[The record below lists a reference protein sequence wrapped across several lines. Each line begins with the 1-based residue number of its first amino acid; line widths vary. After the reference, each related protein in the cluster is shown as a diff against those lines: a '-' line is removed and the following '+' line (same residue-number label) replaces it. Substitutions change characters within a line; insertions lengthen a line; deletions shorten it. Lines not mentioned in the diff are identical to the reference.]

1 MGVIYAIFGIISV
14 LSGIIST
21 LLNPINF
28 YYHFIER
35 STTSVQL
42 YCLLAAAD
50 FATNLI
56 FPFFLAYRFLSDS
69 SQDNIGY
76 RSVSTTEVIVFT
88 TFDLLAAVTI
98 FIISTIAIVRFI
110 GIKYPLHMFRSKLLF
125 SYLLT
130 VFLFFCIRSTSM
142 LYVFSDSLE
151 WCPVYEYAIQ
161 INLGDTM
168 YDQIQVRVS
177 YITYFLFLAFSAL
190 GCKCI
195 ASIGTIIL
203 VAMRKIRRKSLTQN
217 TANAN
222 GAEIVKDGIRI
233 FLTVFSVYVFP
244 LSFKLK

>member
-1 MGVIYAIFGIISV
+1 MDVIYTVFGIISI

-21 LLNPINF
+21 LLNPISF
-28 YYHFIER
+28 YYHFIKR
-35 STTSVQL
+35 STTSARL

-56 FPFFLAYRFLSDS
+56 FPFFLAYRFMSDS

-76 RSVSTTEVIVFT
+76 RSVSTTETIVFT

-98 FIISTIAIVRFI
+98 FIISTIAIVRLI
-110 GIKYPLHMFRSKLLF
+110 AIKYPFYMVRNKALF
-125 SYLLT
+125 SYLLA
-130 VFLFFCIRSTSM
+130 VLLFFCIRSM

-161 INLGDTM
+161 INLGNTM
-168 YDQIQVRVS
+168 YNQIQARVS
-177 YITYFLFLAFSAL
+177 YIAYFLFLAFSAL
-190 GCKCI
+190 GCI

-217 TANAN
+217 TANAD
-222 GAEIVKDGIRI
+222 GAEIVKDGIWI
-233 FLTVFSVYVFP
+233 FLTVFSVNVFP
-244 LSFKLK
+244 YRSS